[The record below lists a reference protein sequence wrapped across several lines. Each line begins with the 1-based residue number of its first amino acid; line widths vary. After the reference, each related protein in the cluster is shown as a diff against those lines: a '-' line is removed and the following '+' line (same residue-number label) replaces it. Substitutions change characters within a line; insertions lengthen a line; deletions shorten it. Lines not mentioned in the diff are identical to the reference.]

1 MGVVMSSD
9 YYKKIR
15 LRFILSVSGVLLVL
29 AGLFCWNSTR
39 EYRLV
44 ILDAEKR
51 SSSYAG
57 ALKEHAERVFSQSD
71 NTLKQL
77 AAEIEENGG
86 IRYSLQPRF
95 HTLLTKSVNDSSSFN
110 SVFVIDEHGK
120 VVVHSQEYRMKSIDL
135 SDRDYFVHH
144 RDNHSSGLFVSK
156 PYKSRIDGVWRFNF
170 SRPLRNPDGRF
181 IGLIAVG
188 FDVGYFQKFYKTIDV
203 GKKGRIIL
211 STVTGNLLVNE
222 PFSEK
227 AFHADFKQAIIFR
240 KYLGNSSSSTFH
252 TDSSPID
259 QTARIVSYS
268 KLSGLPLVSI
278 VSFDKDEVVSP
289 WLETLYMQG
298 GIAALLITLAALL
311 SYLFLRQLRR
321 LESSSIKLEDQQ
333 EKLSAKADRIMSVAK
348 EWQGTFDAVEDAI
361 MVLDMDRRIVSAN
374 RATQAIFGRPPVEVI
389 GQNCCQAIY
398 YKNTP
403 PMDCPFEIMLKTGKR
418 ASVQT
423 NLHNRWYEIAVDP
436 IFSDSGEI
444 IKAVYIVKD
453 IDDLKKAEQGGQNR
467 AEILEHI
474 ARGEPLSQLLAFICI
489 AIEAESPGAI
499 CSIML
504 VDDAGLRLLHGA
516 APSLPDSYNAAV
528 DRTRIGEGVGS
539 CGTAA
544 FRKERVVVE
553 DIDVHPFWSGV
564 KPAREAGLRSC
575 WSEPILSAAGELLGT
590 FAIYHLRPASPGT
603 AEISLIEQ
611 ASAFAGIAIE
621 RSRSELEREE
631 LEHRLSQS
639 QKMEA
644 IGHLAGGVAH
654 DFNNLLTPIIIYA
667 DMLKRALPDDEKLL
681 SRVDGIIGASHKAR
695 DLTQQLL
702 SFGRKQVMQ
711 MQVIDL
717 NDAISSF
724 YAIMRRT
731 LRESIDINLQL
742 SSQVAVIRADRSKL
756 DQVILNLAINAQDAI
771 DDTGEIVI
779 ETGQVMI
786 DDEYARLHPGMRA
799 GDYILLSFMD
809 NGCGMND
816 ETMRHIFE
824 PFFTTKPVGHGT
836 GLGLANVYGIV
847 KQHNGYISAVS
858 REGSGTTFKIYFP
871 LVDEQPGRAGVVL
884 AGPASDYTGSET
896 ILLVEDNAMV
906 RGMTA
911 ELLEGLGYRVYVG
924 GHPEQALELVRQIP
938 EKIDLLI
945 TDVVMPGMNGQ
956 QLFERISAERPEI
969 DRVLYMS
976 GYTNNII
983 VNAGALE
990 EGIHFLQKPFTM
1002 DALMAKVR
1010 GLLELGR

>member
-1 MGVVMSSD
+1 MSSD
-9 YYKKIR
+9 YYNKIR
-15 LRFILSVSGVLLVL
+15 LRFMLSVSGVLLVL
-29 AGLFCWNSTR
+29 AGLFCWNSIR

-44 ILDAEKR
+44 IHDAEKR

-57 ALKEHAERVFSQSD
+57 ALKEHAERVFAQSD
-71 NTLKQL
+71 NTLNQL
-77 AAEIEENGG
+77 AAEIEGNGG
-86 IRYSLQPRF
+86 TQYSQQPRF
-95 HTLLTKSVNDSSSFN
+95 HKLLRKSVNDSSSFN

-120 VVVHSQEYRMKSIDL
+120 VVAHSQEYRTKSIDL

-144 RDNHSSGLFVSK
+144 RDNPTSGLFISK
-156 PYKSRIDGVWRFNF
+156 PYKSRIDGRWRFNF
-170 SRPLRNPDGRF
+170 SRPLRNGAGRF

-203 GKKGRIIL
+203 GKKGRILL
-211 STVTGNLLVNE
+211 STLVSDVLVVE

-227 AFHADFKQAIIFR
+227 VFLADFKQALVFK
-240 KYLGNSSSSTFH
+240 KYLGRASSGTFH
-252 TDSSPID
+252 TDTSPID
-259 QTARIVSYS
+259 KTARIVSYS
-268 KLSGLPLVSI
+268 KLSALPVVSI
-278 VSFDKDEVVSP
+278 VSFDKDEVVAP
-289 WLETLYMQG
+289 WLGTLYTQG
-298 GIAALLITLAALL
+298 GIAALLVALAALL
-311 SYLFLRQLRR
+311 SFLFLRQLRR
-321 LESSSIKLEDQQ
+321 LESSSIKLEEQQ
-333 EKLSAKADRIMSVAK
+333 EQLSAKADRIMTAVK

-361 MVLDMDRRIVSAN
+361 MIFDMDRRIISAN
-374 RATQAIFGRPPVEVI
+374 KAVQAVFGILPGDVI

-398 YKNTP
+398 GKIMP
-403 PMDCPFEIMLKTGKR
+403 PVDCPFEIMLKTGKR

-423 NLHNRWYEIAVDP
+423 NMHNRWYEIAVDP
-436 IFSDSGEI
+436 IFSEAGEI
-444 IKAVYIVKD
+444 IKAVYIVKN

-467 AEILEHI
+467 AEILERI
-474 ARGEPLSQLLAFICI
+474 ARGEPLSRLLAFICT
-489 AIEAESPGAI
+489 AIEAESPGAL

-504 VDDAGLRLLHGA
+504 VDDDGLRLLHGA
-516 APSLPDSYNAAV
+516 APNLPDSYNAAV
-528 DRTRIGEGVGS
+528 NRTRIGEGIGS

-553 DIDVHPFWSGV
+553 DIDVHPFWSGFS
-564 KPAREAGLRSC
+564 PAREAGLRSC

-590 FAIYHLRPASPGT
+590 FAIYHLRPATPGT

-621 RSRSELEREE
+621 RSRNEVEREE

-667 DMLKRALPDDEKLL
+667 DMLKRALPNDEKLL

-724 YAIMRRT
+724 YAILRRT
-731 LRESIDINLQL
+731 LRESIDINLRL
-742 SSQVAVIRADRSKL
+742 SSQTAVIRADRSKL

-771 DDTGEIVI
+771 GDTGEIVI

-799 GDYILLSFMD
+799 GDYILLSFSD

-816 ETMRHIFE
+816 ETLRHIFE

-847 KQHNGYISAVS
+847 KQHNGYIAAVS
-858 REGSGTTFKIYFP
+858 KEDSGTIFKIYFP
-871 LVDEQPGRAGVVL
+871 LVDEQPGRADVIL
-884 AGPASDYTGSET
+884 AGPASDYSGSET
-896 ILLVEDNAMV
+896 ILLVEDNEMV

-924 GHPEQALELVRQIP
+924 AHPEEALELVRRIP

-990 EGIHFLQKPFTM
+990 EGIHFLQKPFTL

-1010 GLLELGR
+1010 GLLALGGSI

>member
-1 MGVVMSSD
+1 VV
-9 YYKKIR
+9 
-15 LRFILSVSGVLLVL
+15 
-29 AGLFCWNSTR
+29 
-39 EYRLV
+39 
-44 ILDAEKR
+44 
-51 SSSYAG
+51 
-57 ALKEHAERVFSQSD
+57 
-71 NTLKQL
+71 
-77 AAEIEENGG
+77 
-86 IRYSLQPRF
+86 
-95 HTLLTKSVNDSSSFN
+95 
-110 SVFVIDEHGK
+110 
-120 VVVHSQEYRMKSIDL
+120 
-135 SDRDYFVHH
+135 
-144 RDNHSSGLFVSK
+144 
-156 PYKSRIDGVWRFNF
+156 
-170 SRPLRNPDGRF
+170 
-181 IGLIAVG
+181 
-188 FDVGYFQKFYKTIDV
+188 
-203 GKKGRIIL
+203 
-211 STVTGNLLVNE
+211 
-222 PFSEK
+222 
-227 AFHADFKQAIIFR
+227 
-240 KYLGNSSSSTFH
+240 
-252 TDSSPID
+252 
-259 QTARIVSYS
+259 
-268 KLSGLPLVSI
+268 
-278 VSFDKDEVVSP
+278 
-289 WLETLYMQG
+289 
-298 GIAALLITLAALL
+298 
-311 SYLFLRQLRR
+311 
-321 LESSSIKLEDQQ
+321 
-333 EKLSAKADRIMSVAK
+333 K
-348 EWQGTFDAVEDAI
+348 EWRGTFDAVEDAI
-361 MVLDMDRRIVSAN
+361 VVLDMDRRIISAN
-374 RATQAIFGRPPVEVI
+374 QAVQAVFGISPGDVI

-398 YKNTP
+398 GKIMP
-403 PMDCPFEIMLKTGKR
+403 QGDCPFEAMLKTGKR

-423 NLHNRWYEIAVDP
+423 NMHDRWYEIAVDP
-436 IFSDSGEI
+436 IFSEAGDI
-444 IKAVYIVKD
+444 IRAVYIVKD
-453 IDDLKKAEQGGQNR
+453 IDDLKKAEQGVQTR

-474 ARGEPLSQLLAFICI
+474 ARGEPLSQLLTFICT
-489 AIEAESPGAI
+489 AIEAESSGAL

-504 VDDAGLRLLHGA
+504 VDDDGLRLVTGA
-516 APSLPDSYNAAV
+516 APSLPDSYNTAV
-528 DRTRIGEGVGS
+528 NRTRIGEGVGS

-553 DIDVHPFWSGV
+553 DIDIHPFWSGFGA
-564 KPAREAGLRSC
+564 AREAGLRSC
-575 WSEPILSAAGELLGT
+575 WSEPILSSAGELLGT
-590 FAIYHLRPASPGT
+590 FAIYHLRPAMPGT
-603 AEISLIEQ
+603 VEIRLIEQ

-621 RSRSELEREE
+621 RSRNEVEREE

-667 DMLKRALPDDEKLL
+667 DMLKRELPEDGKLL

-717 NDAISSF
+717 NAAISSF

-742 SSQVAVIRADRSKL
+742 SSQAAVIRADRSKL

-771 DDTGEIVI
+771 GETGEIVI

-799 GDYILLSFMD
+799 GDYVLMAFRD
-809 NGCGMND
+809 NGCGMSD
-816 ETMRHIFE
+816 ETLRHIFE

-847 KQHNGYISAVS
+847 KQHNGYIAAFSK
-858 REGSGTTFKIYFP
+858 EDSGTVFKIYFP
-871 LVDEQPGRAGVVL
+871 LVDEQPGRAGIVL
-884 AGPASDYTGSET
+884 AGPASDYSGSET
-896 ILLVEDNAMV
+896 ILLVEDNEMV

-924 GHPEQALELVRQIP
+924 EHPEQALELARQIP

-956 QLFERISAERPEI
+956 QLFERISVERPEI

-990 EGIHFLQKPFTM
+990 EGIHFLQKPFTL

-1010 GLLELGR
+1010 GLLELGRSF

>member
-1 MGVVMSSD
+1 MSSN
-9 YYKKIR
+9 YYNKIR
-15 LRFILSVSGVLLVL
+15 LRYIISVSGVLLVL

-39 EYRLV
+39 EYRFV
-44 ILDAEKR
+44 IHDAEKR

-57 ALKEHAERVFSQSD
+57 ALKEHAERVFAQSD

-86 IRYSLQPRF
+86 IQYPLQPHF
-95 HTLLTKSVNDSSSFN
+95 HKLLRKSVNDSSSFN

-120 VVVHSQEYRMKSIDL
+120 VVAHSQEYRTKSIDL
-135 SDRDYFVHH
+135 SDRDYFIHH
-144 RDNHSSGLFVSK
+144 RDNSASGLFISK
-156 PYKSRIDGVWRFNF
+156 PYKSRIDGRWRFNF
-170 SRPLRNPDGRF
+170 SRPLRSPDGRF

-188 FDVGYFQKFYKTIDV
+188 FDVSYFQKFYKTIDV
-203 GKKGRIIL
+203 GKKGRILL
-211 STVTGNLLVNE
+211 STLVSDVLVVE

-227 AFHADFKQAIIFR
+227 VLLADFKQAVVFK
-240 KYLGNSSSSTFH
+240 KYLVNASSGTFH
-252 TDSSPID
+252 TDTSPID
-259 QTARIVSYS
+259 KTARIVSYS
-268 KLSGLPLVSI
+268 KLSALPVVSI
-278 VSFDKDEVVSP
+278 VSFDKDEVVAP
-289 WLETLYMQG
+289 WLGTLYVQG
-298 GIAALLITLAALL
+298 GIAALLVALAALL
-311 SYLFLRQLRR
+311 SVLFLRQLRR
-321 LESSSIKLEDQQ
+321 LESSSIKLEEQQ
-333 EKLSAKADRIMSVAK
+333 EQLSAKADRIMTVVK
-348 EWQGTFDAVEDAI
+348 EWRGTFDAVEDAI
-361 MVLDMDRRIVSAN
+361 MVLDMDRRIISAN
-374 RATQAIFGRPPVEVI
+374 QASQAIFGKTPEGLI
-389 GQNCCQAIY
+389 GLHCCQATYDKIL
-398 YKNTP
+398 P
-403 PMDCPFEIMLKTGKR
+403 RSDCPFEIMLKTCKR
-418 ASVQT
+418 ASVQA

-436 IFSDSGEI
+436 IFSDIGEI
-444 IKAVYIVKD
+444 IKAVYIVKN

-467 AEILEHI
+467 AEILERI
-474 ARGEPLSQLLAFICI
+474 ARGEPLSLLLAFICT
-489 AIEAESPGAI
+489 AIEAESPGAL

-504 VDDAGLRLLHGA
+504 VDDDGLRLLHGA
-516 APSLPDSYNAAV
+516 APNLPDSYNAAV
-528 DRTRIGEGVGS
+528 NRTRIGEGIGS

-553 DIDVHPFWSGV
+553 DIDVHPFWSGFR
-564 KPAREAGLRSC
+564 PAREAGLRSC

-590 FAIYHLRPASPGT
+590 FAIYHLRPATPGT

-621 RSRSELEREE
+621 RSRNEVEREE

-654 DFNNLLTPIIIYA
+654 DFNNLLTPIILYA
-667 DMLKRALPDDEKLL
+667 DMLKRALPNDEKLL

-724 YAIMRRT
+724 YAILRRT
-731 LRESIDINLQL
+731 LRESIDINLRL
-742 SSQVAVIRADRSKL
+742 SSQAAVIRADRSKL

-771 DDTGEIVI
+771 SDTGEIVI

-799 GDYILLSFMD
+799 GDYILLSFSD

-816 ETMRHIFE
+816 ETLRHIFE

-847 KQHNGYISAVS
+847 KQHNGYIAAVS
-858 REGSGTTFKIYFP
+858 TEDSGTIFKIYFP
-871 LVDEQPGRAGVVL
+871 LVDEQPGRSDVIL
-884 AGPASDYTGSET
+884 AGPASDYSGSET
-896 ILLVEDNAMV
+896 ILLVEDNEMV

-924 GHPEQALELVRQIP
+924 EHPEQALELVRRIP

-990 EGIHFLQKPFTM
+990 EGIHFLQKPFTL

-1010 GLLELGR
+1010 GLLALGGSI

>member
-1 MGVVMSSD
+1 MSSVN
-9 YYKKIR
+9 YEKIR

-29 AGLFCWNSTR
+29 AGLFCWNSIR

-44 ILDAEKR
+44 VMDAEKR

-57 ALKEHAERVFSQSD
+57 ALKEHAERVFAQTD

-77 AAEIEENGG
+77 MEEIEENGG
-86 IRYSLQPRF
+86 IQYSRQPRF
-95 HTLLTKSVNDSSSFN
+95 RNLLRKNVNESSSFN
-110 SVFVIDEHGK
+110 SVFVIDQHGRIVAHSMGDK
-120 VVVHSQEYRMKSIDL
+120 LQVVDL
-135 SDRDYFVHH
+135 SNRDYFQFH
-144 RDNHSSGLFVSK
+144 RDNPASGLFISRA
-156 PYKSRIDGVWRFNF
+156 YKSLVDGRWRFSF
-170 SRPLRNPDGRF
+170 SRQLRDSAGRF
-181 IGLIAVG
+181 AGVIAVG
-188 FDVGYFQKFYKTIDV
+188 FDIDYFQAFYKTIDI
-203 GKKGRIIL
+203 GRKGRVIL
-211 STVTGNLLVNE
+211 STLTGNMLVNE

-227 AFHADFKQAIIFR
+227 TFSIDFKQAIIFK
-240 KYLGNSSSSTFH
+240 KYLKDSPSGTYH
-252 TDSSPID
+252 VGSSPID
-259 QTARIVSYS
+259 QSARIVSYS

-278 VSFDKDEVVSP
+278 VSFGKEEVVAP
-289 WLETLYMQG
+289 WLGTLYMQS
-298 GIAALLITLAALL
+298 GIAMLLVTLVVLL
-311 SYLFLRQLRR
+311 SVLFLRQLGH
-321 LESSSIKLEDQQ
+321 LESSSAKLEEQQ
-333 EKLSAKADRIMSVAK
+333 EQLSEKADKVMDVVK

-361 MVLDMDRRIVSAN
+361 LVLDMDRRIISAN
-374 RATQAIFGRPPVEVI
+374 KAVQAVFGKSPADVT
-389 GQNCCQAIY
+389 GLDCCQATYGKILSR
-398 YKNTP
+398 T
-403 PMDCPFEIMLKTGKR
+403 DCPFETMLKTGKR
-418 ASVQT
+418 ASVQASI
-423 NLHNRWYEIAVDP
+423 NNRWYEIEVDP
-436 IFSDSGEI
+436 IFSETGEI

-453 IDDLKKAEQGGQNR
+453 IDQLKKAEQGVKTR
-467 AEILEHI
+467 AEILERI
-474 ARGEPLSQLLAFICI
+474 ARGEPLSQLLSFISTS
-489 AIEAESPGAI
+489 IEAESPGAF

-504 VDDAGLRLLHGA
+504 VDDDGLRLVTGA
-516 APSLPDSYNAAV
+516 APSLPDFYNSAV
-528 DRTRIGEGVGS
+528 NRTRIGEGIGS

-553 DIDVHPFWSGV
+553 DIEGHPFWKGFV
-564 KPAREAGLRSC
+564 PAREAGLRSC
-575 WSEPILSAAGELLGT
+575 WSEPIFSSAGQLLGT
-590 FAIYHLRPASPGT
+590 FAIYHQRPAIPGM
-603 AEISLIEQ
+603 AEINLIEQ

-621 RSRSELEREE
+621 RSRNEQEREE

-717 NDAISSF
+717 NEAISSF
-724 YAIMRRT
+724 YVIMRRT

-742 SSQVAVIRADRSKL
+742 SSQSAVIRADRSKL

-799 GDYILLSFMD
+799 GDYILLAFRD
-809 NGCGMND
+809 NGCGMSD
-816 ETMRHIFE
+816 ETLRHIFE
-824 PFFTTKPVGHGT
+824 PFFTTKQVGHGT

-847 KQHNGYISAVS
+847 KQHNGYIAAVS
-858 REGSGTTFKIYFP
+858 KAGDGTTFKIYFP
-871 LVDEQPGRAGVVL
+871 LVDEQPGGGGVVL

-896 ILLVEDNAMV
+896 ILLVEDNEMV

-911 ELLEGLGYRVYVG
+911 QLLEGLGYRVYASE
-924 GHPEQALELVRQIP
+924 HPEEALELVRQIP
-938 EKIDLLI
+938 ERIDLLI

-956 QLFERISAERPEI
+956 QLFERINSEHPEI

-983 VNAGALE
+983 VNDGALE
-990 EGIHFLQKPFTM
+990 EGIHFLQKPFTV
-1002 DALMAKVR
+1002 DAMMVKVR
-1010 GLLELGR
+1010 GLLALGRSL